1 MPRGWKK
8 NAKNDSMKKR
18 EKAGGNSYKKK
29 KAKKN
34 ILMRD
39 EDKVDEFKKYKTLKE
54 KRISENAKLNRT
66 RAPLNIFRTRA
77 EFDGVLGVK
86 YDQWKKNKLKALKA
100 DKRLARGP
108 RNTGISSKRNRKTMP
123 LYWKKQNNDNRTI
136 KVGDIVEVKLE
147 NWAKTYKGEVVKEHS
162 NKTYKILFYV
172 DGNIISKSNVS
183 LQDITLLLSRSDID
197 KPSIGDRVKVKLAR
211 CKKLHKGKVVGDHG
225 NGRFKILF
233 PEGDIESNVDINN
246 ITLLSETKAKSR
258 ARKIKE
264 ILKYD
269 SDDGQ
274 EEQECRRFNGSFVY
288 PKHFIVSYRNKGDS
302 SEKYERQK
310 RIYERRNKRDVELR
324 ERKEREER
332 EKEQEKFWA
341 RIAEILK
348 DEEEEETSAADKS
361 RTFVSVGSYPP
372 TLKRHISDDGK
383 SLIERALSL
392 DYITEEETEQE
403 EEDNQDLDY
412 AGNVTLN
419 DDEGWLLL

>member
-1 MPRGWKK
+1 M
-8 NAKNDSMKKR
+8 
-18 EKAGGNSYKKK
+18 
-29 KAKKN
+29 
-34 ILMRD
+34 
-39 EDKVDEFKKYKTLKE
+39 
-54 KRISENAKLNRT
+54 
-66 RAPLNIFRTRA
+66 
-77 EFDGVLGVK
+77 
-86 YDQWKKNKLKALKA
+86 
-100 DKRLARGP
+100 
-108 RNTGISSKRNRKTMP
+108 
-123 LYWKKQNNDNRTI
+123 
-136 KVGDIVEVKLE
+136 KLE

-162 NKTYKILFYV
+162 NKTYKILMFMR
-172 DGNIISKSNVS
+172 NIISKSNVS

-197 KPSIGDRVKVKLAR
+197 KPSIGDPTVKLAR
-211 CKKLHKGKVVGDHG
+211 CKKLHKGKVVEDHG

-246 ITLLSETKAKSR
+246 ITLLSEKSKITSQ
-258 ARKIKE
+258 KIKE

-332 EKEQEKFWA
+332 EKEQEKEQEKFWA